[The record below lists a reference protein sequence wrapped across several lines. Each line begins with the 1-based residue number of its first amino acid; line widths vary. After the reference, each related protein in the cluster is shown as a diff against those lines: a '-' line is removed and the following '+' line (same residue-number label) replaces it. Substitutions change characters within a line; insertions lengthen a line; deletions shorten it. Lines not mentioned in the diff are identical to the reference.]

1 MMNLGLLENK
11 KTSVQKP
18 RILLRPD
25 LNKRFKPSRLIFRPG
40 TPQSFYCSIENI
52 SIYILNCISMNTI
65 HIYGS
70 VGNHIY
76 CTLCKDNANI
86 QLYKQ
91 KSIVINK
98 IMQLLKI
105 KQ

>member
-1 MMNLGLLENK
+1 MDLKYFHKNK
-11 KTSVQKP
+11 SQTLS
-18 RILLRPD
+18 LA
-25 LNKRFKPSRLIFRPG
+25 SARPG
-40 TPQSFYCSIENI
+40 TPQSFYCSIEKI
-52 SIYILNCISMNTI
+52 SIYILNCISKNTI
-65 HIYGS
+65 HSYGS
-70 VGNHIY
+70 VGNHVHY
-76 CTLCKDNANI
+76 TLCIDNANI